1 VCPEQSVHE
10 MVEEVLQRQAKVV
23 LERSRCSPQQAFE
36 AVLQTDAGRQL
47 SGLRGGP
54 RAQEEKARDWHDW
67 QEGLLRE
74 RTLERLEG
82 VVASNA
88 TTVGR
93 FRFGTERHYSWVEDY
108 MEWMRGKEK
117 RTEYHALLEEELASL
132 RG

>member
-1 VCPEQSVHE
+1 VRPEQSVQE
-10 MVEEVLQRQAKVV
+10 MVDGVLQRQAKVV
-23 LERSRCSPQQAFE
+23 LERSRCSPQQALE

-47 SGLRGGP
+47 RGLGGGP
-54 RAQEEKARDWHDW
+54 RAQEEKARGW

-74 RTLERLEG
+74 RNLERLEG
-82 VVASNA
+82 VVALDA
-88 TTVGR
+88 AAAGR

>member
-1 VCPEQSVHE
+1 MGSGPCLLRTNRTHQLRNAHLGESVRPEQSVQE

-23 LERSRCSPQQAFE
+23 LERSGCSPQQALE

-54 RAQEEKARDWHDW
+54 RAQEEKARGW

-82 VVASNA
+82 VVALDA
-88 TTVGR
+88 AAAGR
-93 FRFGTERHYSWVEDY
+93 FRFGTERHYT
-108 MEWMRGKEK
+108 RGL
-117 RTEYHALLEEELASL
+117 RTTWS
-132 RG
+132 G